1 VVDFKR
7 VKCLVV
13 KIGSAL
19 LSDSEGKPH
28 AAWLQSLAA
37 DIAQLKKQGTSV
49 IIVSS
54 GAVALG
60 KKVLGLKGKKLRLE
74 EKQAAAACGQPL
86 LMETYGRT
94 LGKEDLSA
102 AQILLSIEDSENR
115 RRYLNAKSTLTTLL
129 GAGVVPVINE
139 NDTVATEELRFG
151 DNDRL
156 AARVA
161 QMVGAD
167 LLVLLSDVDGLYTA
181 NPRLDKKAQHLPVVE
196 TIDAKIERMAGGSL
210 SDVGSGGMATKIA
223 AAKIAVR
230 SGCHTVILHGEAP
243 APLSR
248 LMKGEKHTIFISG
261 KTPLSARKHW
271 IADTLHVSGTLV
283 VDDGAAKAL
292 AGGKSLLPA
301 GVKEIKGRFER
312 GDAVA
317 VTTLEGA
324 EIARGLV
331 AYSAEDARRIIG
343 HNSKEIETIL
353 GFAGR
358 DALIHRDDL
367 VLL

>member
-1 VVDFKR
+1 MELGRAKS
-7 VKCLVV
+7 LVI

-19 LSDSEGKPH
+19 LCDENGQPRKK
-28 AAWLQSLAA
+28 WLASLAS
-37 DIAQLKKQGTSV
+37 DIAALKKKGVSV

-60 KKVLGLKGKKLRLE
+60 RTTLKLWRKKLKLE

-86 LMETYGRT
+86 LMATYQHT
-94 LGKEDLSA
+94 LGKHTLAA
-102 AQILLSIEDSENR
+102 AQVLLSIEDSENR
-115 RRYLNAKSTLTTLL
+115 RRYLNARSTLSTLL
-129 GAGVVPVINE
+129 ESGVIPIINE

-161 QMVGAD
+161 QMVEAE
-167 LLVLLSDVDGLYTA
+167 LLILLSDIDGLYTA
-181 NPRLDKKAQHLPVVE
+181 NPKQDKKAQHIPVVE
-196 TIDAKIERMAGGSL
+196 KIDARIERMAGGVS
-210 SDVGSGGMATKIA
+210 SDVGSGGMVTKIA

-230 SGCHTVILHGEAP
+230 AGCHTVITEGSRMN
-243 APLSR
+243 PLKH
-248 LMKGEKHTIFISG
+248 LFAGATHTIFVSNQ
-261 KTPLSARKHW
+261 TPLSARKHW
-271 IADTLHVSGTLV
+271 IADSLHVAGDII
-283 VDDGAAKAL
+283 VDDGAVKAL
-292 AGGKSLLPA
+292 ESGKSLLPA
-301 GVKEIKGRFER
+301 GVKDIKGRFER

-317 VTTLEGA
+317 VKTLKGK

-331 AYSAEDARRIIG
+331 AYSAEDARRIMG
-343 HNSKEIETIL
+343 HNTKEIEQIL